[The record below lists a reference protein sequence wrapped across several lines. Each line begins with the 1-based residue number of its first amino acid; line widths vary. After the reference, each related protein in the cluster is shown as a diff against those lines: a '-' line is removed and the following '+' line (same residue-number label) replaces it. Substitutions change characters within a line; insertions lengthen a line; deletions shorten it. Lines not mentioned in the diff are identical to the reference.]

1 MSTYPGDDPQPH
13 DDQSRAGQHDDTEPT
28 QPVGYWE
35 RRAAEQSQAAQQG
48 QPAQPEQPT
57 YDQSSYGQSSYD
69 QSSYG
74 QGSYGQ
80 SPYGQPSYGQASYGQ
95 PAQPAYGAS
104 PYAGGY
110 PPAAGFP
117 GYAPRDHPQ
126 STMAMILGLVSL
138 VGGMICGLPLLAAPF
153 AWVVGG
159 RAVKEIRASQG
170 QLGGE
175 GMARAGQVM
184 GIVGT
189 VLLVL
194 AIIGIVLLV
203 VLAVA
208 GSSGSSGYDYSNA

>member
-13 DDQSRAGQHDDTEPT
+13 DDQPRAGHDDTEPT

-35 RRAAEQSQAAQQG
+35 RQAAEQ
-48 QPAQPEQPT
+48 AQPEQPT
-57 YDQSSYGQSSYD
+57 QGQPTYQQPAQQSAQPTYDPGSYGQPPYGQSTYGQSSW
-69 QSSYG
+69 
-74 QGSYGQ
+74 GQ
-80 SPYGQPSYGQASYGQ
+80 SPYGQQ
-95 PAQPAYGAS
+95 AQPAYGA
-104 PYAGGY
+104 PAYAGGY
-110 PPAAGFP
+110 PPAAGYP

-159 RAVKEIRASQG
+159 RAVKEIRASNG

-194 AIIGIVLLV
+194 LIIGVVLLI

-208 GSSGSSGYDYSNA
+208 GSSSSSGYDYSNA

>member
-1 MSTYPGDDPQPH
+1 MSTYPGDDPQPQ

-35 RRAAEQSQAAQQG
+35 RQAAQQS
-48 QPAQPEQPT
+48 QPDQPTAAQPT
-57 YDQSSYGQSSYD
+57 YDQGSYGQSA
-69 QSSYG
+69 G
-74 QGSYGQ
+74 GPAAYGQ
-80 SPYGQPSYGQASYGQ
+80 SPYGQPSGGQQ
-95 PAQPAYGAS
+95 AQPAYGAS

-159 RAVKEIRASQG
+159 RAVKEIRASRG

-194 AIIGIVLLV
+194 VIIGIVLLIG
-203 VLAVA
+203 LAVA
-208 GSSGSSGYDYSNA
+208 GSSSGSGYDYSNA

>member
-1 MSTYPGDDPQPH
+1 MSTHPGDDPQPQ
-13 DDQSRAGQHDDTEPT
+13 DDESRAGQHDDTEPT

-35 RRAAEQSQAAQQG
+35 RQAAQQ
-48 QPAQPEQPT
+48 PQPEQPT
-57 YDQSSYGQSSYD
+57 YQQPAQPSYDQGSYGQSAGGPSA
-69 QSSYG
+69 
-74 QGSYGQ
+74 YGQ
-80 SPYGQPSYGQASYGQ
+80 SPYGQTSYGQ

-110 PPAAGFP
+110 PPPAAGFP
-117 GYAPRDHPQ
+117 GYAPRDHPR

-194 AIIGIVLLV
+194 VVIGIVLLI

-208 GSSGSSGYDYSNA
+208 GSSSSSGYDYSNA

>member
-35 RRAAEQSQAAQQG
+35 RQAAEQARA
-48 QPAQPEQPT
+48 EQPT
-57 YDQSSYGQSSYD
+57 YTQPSQEQPSYEQPSYGPTPYGQSSYGQQSYGQSSY
-69 QSSYG
+69 G
-74 QGSYGQ
+74 
-80 SPYGQPSYGQASYGQ
+80 PSYGQQ
-95 PAQPAYGAS
+95 AQPAYGAS

-126 STMAMILGLVSL
+126 STMAMILGLVAL

-159 RAVKEIRASQG
+159 RAVKEIRASNG

-194 AIIGIVLLV
+194 VVIGLVLLV

>member
-1 MSTYPGDDPQPH
+1 MSTYPGDDPQPQ

-35 RRAAEQSQAAQQG
+35 RQAAQQSQAAQQG
-48 QPAQPEQPT
+48 QPAQPEQPAH
-57 YDQSSYGQSSYD
+57 DQTSYGQSSYD
-69 QSSYG
+69 QSSYDQSSYG
-74 QGSYGQ
+74 QSSYGQ
-80 SPYGQPSYGQASYGQ
+80 SPYSQ
-95 PAQPAYGAS
+95 PAQSAYGAS

-110 PPAAGFP
+110 PPAVGFP

-126 STMAMILGLVSL
+126 STMAMILGLVAL

-159 RAVKEIRASQG
+159 RAVKEIRASNG

-194 AIIGIVLLV
+194 LVIGIVLLI

-208 GSSGSSGYDYSNA
+208 GSSGSSGYEYSNA